1 LHALGVIPTI
11 ASLAVHD
18 PNQTVRKKAIL
29 ALSSSVRNYQ
39 PNLDVAMKNLR
50 EEHEAIGVDAAD
62 MDAVDVVIQQL
73 RDASQQ
79 RR

>member
-1 LHALGVIPTI
+1 
-11 ASLAVHD
+11 
-18 PNQTVRKKAIL
+18 
-29 ALSSSVRNYQ
+29 
-39 PNLDVAMKNLR
+39 MKNLR